1 MFKKIKRLLSI
12 IKYFFEDEDTLFFY
26 LLEKKAYESMKDCA
40 KLEVGSTEELEDL
53 LFHLK
58 IYKEIPMALTETKYP
73 KFRGSSVKDV
83 IQRFKQDKMTL
94 QEIEEYGDY
103 LVEVETQRA
112 VERDII
118 FDHAKVL
125 PFGFSL

>member
-1 MFKKIKRLLSI
+1 MFEKTKRLLGI
-12 IKYFFEDEDTLFFY
+12 IKYFYKDEDTLFLY
-26 LLEKKAYESMKDCA
+26 LLEKKALESMEDCA
-40 KLEVGSTEELEDL
+40 KLEVSTTEELEDL
-53 LFHLK
+53 LFHIN
-58 IYKEIPMALTETKYP
+58 IYKEVPFALTETKYP
-73 KFRGSSVKDV
+73 KFKGLDVQDIIRKFKKDE
-83 IQRFKQDKMTL
+83 MTL
-94 QEIEEYGDY
+94 KEIEDYGDY